1 MAMSLLAIEGVTKRV
16 RRGRTSRTLL
26 HDITLDVEPGQF
38 VSVWCLD
45 GPERTALA
53 RIAAGLER
61 PDDGVVKLD
70 GIEVERALAEARRGH
85 LRFVE
90 PYSAAAAG
98 NTVLSYVQ
106 MPLLARGVAPR
117 HAEARAAA
125 ALAGVGAS
133 SLAELCIEDLDPT
146 EAVRVAIA
154 ESMVGEPRIIVLD
167 DPTREVDLLA
177 RGSIIRLLR
186 SIADSGTAV
195 LATTSEA
202 IGVAGVDRA
211 LTLGD
216 GKLRA
221 DVSAPVAEVVPLPSR
236 SVRS

>member
-1 MAMSLLAIEGVTKRV
+1 MLMSLLAIEGVTKRV
-16 RRGRTSRTLL
+16 RRGRASRPLL
-26 HDITLDVEPGQF
+26 RDITLDVEPGQF

-45 GPERTALA
+45 GLERTMLA
-53 RIAAGLER
+53 RLAAGLER

-70 GIEVERALAEARRGH
+70 GVEIRRALAEQHRGR

-117 HAEARAAA
+117 RAEDRAMASLGRVGAA
-125 ALAGVGAS
+125 ALA
-133 SLAELCIEDLDPT
+133 ELCVEDLDAT
-146 EAVRVAIA
+146 ELARVAVA
-154 ESMVGEPRIIVLD
+154 EALASEPRIIVLD
-167 DPTREVDLLA
+167 DPTRQVDLLA
-177 RGSIIRLLR
+177 RGSIVRLLR
-186 SIADSGTAV
+186 SIADEGVAV
-195 LATTSEA
+195 LMTTSEA
-202 IGVAGVDRA
+202 MGVAGVDRV

-236 SVRS
+236 TLRG